1 MFNKKKI
8 QAQVELGIIC
18 ISNLKKKNRT
28 IFLRWKHGREN
39 GETKKLILDKYGSAE
54 WNEEF
59 RFSTVFVKDLK
70 TNKYLKKKQLAITVF
85 FDEAKQKSLR
95 IRSKKTEIKLLAK
108 LNLDL
113 SSYLNQ
119 DLNPFLNNFNLL
131 LNEKQ
136 KNKTIPTL
144 LLCLRINL
152 QPKNQRQFTKNSKI
166 QSIFKDT
173 SILRKLEE
181 FETIQRTTQITIS
194 SEDDFSENRSRST
207 GYLSEEINTSFHN
220 KKKVEINSKNN
231 ACKVPTNLIQSE
243 SKEKEKEKV
252 TKKKNHQNSN
262 SFEMKEKRETDRK
275 RFHKKQKLEEKERK
289 HSLNDFVDL
298 DMSDDEKRFTESSEA
313 FSSEFSDFGENE
325 KGTGK
330 GNTNDNKKEKALA
343 ESSEVF
349 SSELSGLGENENE
362 NEKGKG
368 KGKRNPNE
376 KVNENANGHNS
387 KKKSHKENKGKNK
400 KYQDAKLRKTT
411 SFVVDQLFGNEQK
424 KKIKKKSK
432 EEMIEEQKDILKTQD
447 KEINELTKIVKF
459 TKLLELEKWLIE
471 RILFFSESIY
481 SNGFPLPSCLIFKSF
496 LHWDAFNQT
505 PTQRHRNKKREDL
518 LTCYTNSLNLLIK
531 VKNNEIETLF
541 WLVSNIIFFIRLINY
556 HFDNFKKKNKKEKN
570 ELKIKKEMKK
580 VKRIKNFKAQLKNIL
595 QENLRIIYQ
604 KFLEK
609 LNPYV
614 IIYFLEKNEKSLD
627 QQINNTNSDNNNDT
641 TDDIGVMDTKIDD
654 NTDIINVEFPF
665 NSIKNIFQKLLNY
678 SKANYLPNEI
688 INMLLMQLVKT
699 IDIILAQELLNNK
712 KHCTCGNALR
722 IKMLISL
729 FEEWF
734 IELGLKENQFKFVL
748 ITQSSQILAK
758 NKLIIA
764 NGDENY
770 KLCKQIAPD
779 LDFAYQLKLIQNIQ
793 QDEFDTNPISQ
804 LELKYFKKFIKLQIG
819 GNKIKKN
826 EESNIKNKKND
837 DDDEFE
843 KTKIPIDY
851 NYLDVSNIS
860 FNQINCINWDL
871 VQPPYIIKQK
881 KEFKF
886 LLERIKKN

>member
-8 QAQVELGIIC
+8 QAQVDLGLIY

-59 RFSTVFVKDLK
+59 RFNTVFVQDLK
-70 TNKYLKKKQLAITVF
+70 TKKYLNKKQLAISVY
-85 FDEAKQKSLR
+85 FDEAKQKSLM
-95 IRSKKTEIKLLAK
+95 IRSKKTEIKLLGK

-113 SSYLNQ
+113 SSYLNK

-136 KNKTIPTL
+136 TNRTIPTL

-152 QPKNQRQFTKNSKI
+152 QPKNQKQYKKNTKI

-207 GYLSEEINTSFHN
+207 GYLSEDINLSFHN
-220 KKKVEINSKNN
+220 NKKIEINRKNN
-231 ACKVPTNLIQSE
+231 SRIISTNLIQSE
-243 SKEKEKEKV
+243 IEEKEKEKG
-252 TKKKNHQNSN
+252 TKKSNYWNSN
-262 SFEMKEKRETDRK
+262 SIQMKNESETDPN
-275 RFHKKQKLEEKERK
+275 RFHKKQKLEEKESK

-298 DMSDDEKRFTESSEA
+298 DMSNDEKTLTESSEV

-325 KGTGK
+325 KEKGKGK
-330 GNTNDNKKEKALA
+330 GNTNDGLNEKKLTERG
-343 ESSEVF
+343 EEF
-349 SSELSGLGENENE
+349 SSEFSDFDENDTVKE
-362 NEKGKG
+362 
-368 KGKRNPNE
+368 NPNKNINE
-376 KVNENANGHNS
+376 SVNVNENVNKG
-387 KKKSHKENKGKNK
+387 KKENNKENKGKK
-400 KYQDAKLRKTT
+400 KREQDAKLRITT

-471 RILFFSESIY
+471 RVLFFSESIY

-496 LHWDAFNQT
+496 LHWDAFSQT
-505 PTQRHRNKKREDL
+505 PPYKRRNKTKEDL
-518 LTCYTNSLNLLIK
+518 LTCYTNSLNLLIE
-531 VKNNEIETLF
+531 VKNNEIDNLF

-556 HFDNFKKKNKKEKN
+556 HFDNFKKKKKGKN
-570 ELKIKKEMKK
+570 ELKIKKEMKRE
-580 VKRIKNFKAQLKNIL
+580 KRIKNFKAQLKNIL
-595 QENLRIIYQ
+595 QEIIRIIYQ
-604 KFLEK
+604 KFLNQ
-609 LNPYV
+609 LNPYL
-614 IIYFLEKNEKSLD
+614 IIYFLEKNEKSLE
-627 QQINNTNSDNNNDT
+627 QQINNTNSDNNNEITYDVSEHDT
-641 TDDIGVMDTKIDD
+641 NIED
-654 NTDIINVEFPF
+654 NIDIINVEDPF
-665 NSIKNIFQKLLNY
+665 NKIKNIFQKLLNY

-688 INMLLMQLVKT
+688 INMLLMQLIKT
-699 IDIILAQELLNNK
+699 IDVILTQELLNNK
-712 KHCTCGNALR
+712 KYCTCGNALR

-748 ITQSSQILAK
+748 IKQSSQILAK
-758 NKLIIA
+758 NKLIIT

-779 LDFAYQLKLIQNIQ
+779 LDFAYQLTLIQNIQ
-793 QDEFDTNPISQ
+793 QDEFDTKPITQ
-804 LELKYFKKFIKLQIG
+804 LQLNNFKKIIKLQIAV
-819 GNKIKKN
+819 NQVN
-826 EESNIKNKKND
+826 ENGENNIKSEKND
-837 DDDEFE
+837 VNDDQLE

-871 VQPPYIIKQK
+871 VQTPYIIKQK
-881 KEFKF
+881 KEFQF
-886 LLERIKKN
+886 LSKRI